1 METKSS
7 KTMFLYCSF
16 TLYLRRGA
24 FQKVFSFLILVF
36 PGACGVKPPL
46 QTNTPIYSLTS
57 QHIKLLHVIQSL
69 QSLQSY
75 LSNWQPIRCRPQAF
89 LAWVQVQ
96 KVSRV
101 RTAPEQSSSFW
112 KWKQGPQHEDK
123 RLSFSCSFS
132 KHSLVD
138 GLWYGLVSRKAGFS
152 SSKYHLLYGNYR
164 MADNVCMT
172 CPAILV
178 SLYTQAHLPVLSS
191 LIMDALQ

>member
-1 METKSS
+1 M
-7 KTMFLYCSF
+7 
-16 TLYLRRGA
+16 
-24 FQKVFSFLILVF
+24 
-36 PGACGVKPPL
+36 
-46 QTNTPIYSLTS
+46 PIYSLTS

-69 QSLQSY
+69 QSY
-75 LSNWQPIRCRPQAF
+75 LSNCQSIRRRPQAF
-89 LAWVQVQ
+89 LAWVQLQ

-112 KWKQGPQHEDK
+112 KWKQGPQHENK

-138 GLWYGLVSRKAGFS
+138 VLWYGLDSRRAEFS
-152 SSKYHLLYGNYR
+152 SSKYHLLHGNYH

-178 SLYTQAHLPVLSS
+178 SLHTQAHLPVLSF